1 MRKLADHLVRKFCG
15 FLRSEKECQY
25 GNARLLLT
33 FGKSRGNYHAYSF
46 LYVIDFDMEVK
57 APTAALE
64 TAIIF
69 VREEEQKRI
78 VKLFREKVVPNL
90 VAAMF
95 EAQSVKEEL
104 EWKGFQKNEAIS
116 RMIERLANAVSGIE
130 SIADLEHICED
141 PELAALL
148 NYPVALETAAP

>member
-1 MRKLADHLVRKFCG
+1 MVA
-15 FLRSEKECQY
+15 
-25 GNARLLLT
+25 NAP
-33 FGKSRGNYHAYSF
+33 A
-46 LYVIDFDMEVK
+46 E
-57 APTAALE
+57 ALE

-78 VKLFREKVVPNL
+78 LKLFREKVVPNL

-130 SIADLEHICED
+130 SIADLEQICVD